1 MATIETRL
9 PKEAR
14 RSAAAAR
21 AVASWSK
28 PIRSQAGML
37 FQQQGAVATA
47 TESGIDQQAIR
58 TGDLPGRIQH
68 RIGQHGHMAEGGH
81 KPQAKTP

>member
-1 MATIETRL
+1 
-9 PKEAR
+9 
-14 RSAAAAR
+14 
-21 AVASWSK
+21 
-28 PIRSQAGML
+28 ML
-37 FQQQGAVATA
+37 FQQKGAVATA

-58 TGDLPGRIQH
+58 TGNPPGRIQH